1 MSEISRYDY
10 TNAIGRAFG
19 NFMVVRELGRGAMG
33 AVFVGYQKTLKRQV
47 AVKLLPKA
55 LARSEVARQQ
65 FRDEAETIAILSHPN
80 IITIFESG
88 EDDEYF
94 YQVMQLVD
102 GQDLAQI
109 LGKLRR
115 HPVPARRILPLHHA
129 LRIVGEVLEGLEFAH
144 EEGVIHQD
152 LKPANILVEDRSGRA
167 LIADF
172 GIAKTRQIEYAARG
186 LVVGTPQYFSPEQA
200 AAEETDRRTD
210 IYSVGVILFELLA
223 GVLPIRDEGNREM
236 IIRKIREPESLFL
249 RRPMECSPW
258 IDEALEGIILKAT
271 AADRNRRFTSCRA
284 FSQALQRWSASQQ
297 QRAAP

>member
-129 LRIVGEVLEGLEFAH
+129 LRIVGEVLDGLEFAH

-210 IYSVGVILFELLA
+210 IYSVGVILFELLV

>member
-1 MSEISRYDY
+1 LSEISRYDY

-115 HPVPARRILPLHHA
+115 HPVPARRILPLHHG
-129 LRIVGEVLEGLEFAH
+129 LRIVGEVLDGLEFAH